1 MIRVLLVDDQHLVR
15 GALAALLSFEDDLEV
30 VGEVDRGDRVLAE
43 VSRCR
48 PDAVLL
54 DIEMPGRDGLTVAAD
69 IQAAGLDVKVIILT
83 TFGRPGY
90 LQRAIDAGAA
100 GFVVKDAR
108 AEELA
113 DAIRRV
119 CAGERVVDPQLAAA
133 SMSTGANPL
142 TSRECDV
149 LRAAMDAATIAEI
162 ARRLYLSE
170 GTVRNYLS
178 GAMSKLGARNRAEA
192 VRIADSRGWL

>member
-1 MIRVLLVDDQHLVR
+1 
-15 GALAALLSFEDDLEV
+15 
-30 VGEVDRGDRVLAE
+30 
-43 VSRCR
+43 
-48 PDAVLL
+48 
-54 DIEMPGRDGLTVAAD
+54 GRDGLTVAAD

-133 SMSTGANPL
+133 SMSTGAKPR
-142 TSRECDV
+142 TSRACDV
-149 LRAAMDAATIAEI
+149 LRAAVDAATIAEI
-162 ARRLYLSE
+162 ARRPYLSE
-170 GTVRNYLS
+170 GTVRNSLS